1 MNLNGPPVV
10 TGITKAAIVALML
23 GEETSS
29 LLFRHMTESEV
40 ESLAQEMAELGPV
53 PGNLVEKVLTEFH
66 QAVVAPSNGTR
77 GGVDFTR
84 RVLDKSVGEP
94 ASRLIMER
102 VQRAFQSNAGF
113 AAIDKTDPNQLSKF
127 VAGEHPQTIALI
139 LARLNPGNAAQL
151 ITTLPEAMRVDVLT
165 RMAHIE
171 EISPDVV
178 TRISDVIESRIKSL
192 AGPTMEQSGG
202 LRAVADL
209 FNRLDRNVSAP
220 VLEALDET
228 RPELAVSIRNLMFVF
243 DDFITLDDTTMREI
257 VPKVERKDLVIALKG
272 SSEELR
278 RKFLGNMS
286 KRAAEM
292 VREEMDVLGAVKL
305 KEVEKGQQNIVAI
318 ARRLEDEGLISM
330 VGGGSGE
337 AYVA

>member
-1 MNLNGPPVV
+1 MNLNGPQAAS
-10 TGITKAAIVALML
+10 GITKAAIVALML
-23 GEETSS
+23 GEEASAAI
-29 LLFRHMTESEV
+29 FRHMNESEV
-40 ESLAQEMAELGPV
+40 ELLAQEMAELGPV
-53 PGNLVEKVLTEFH
+53 PGDMVERVLVEFH
-66 QAVVAPSNGTR
+66 QAVVAPVQGTR
-77 GGVDFTR
+77 GGVDYTR
-84 RVLDKSVGEP
+84 RVLSRSVGEP
-94 ASRLIMER
+94 ASRAIMER
-102 VQRAFQSNAGF
+102 VQKAFQSNAGF
-113 AAIDKTDPNQLSKF
+113 AAIDRTDPNQLSKF

-151 ITTLPEAMRVDVLT
+151 ITTLPETMRVDVLT

-178 TRISDVIESRIKSL
+178 TRVSDVIESRIKSL

-209 FNRLDRNVSAP
+209 FNRLDRSVSAP
-220 VLEALDET
+220 VLEALEED

-243 DDFITLDDTTMREI
+243 DDFATLDDTAMREI
-257 VPKVERKDLVIALKG
+257 VPRVDRKDLVIALKG
-272 SSEELR
+272 ASEDLR

-305 KEVEKGQQNIVAI
+305 KDVEKGQQNIVAV
-318 ARRLEDEGLISM
+318 ARGLEDEGVISM
-330 VGGGSGE
+330 VGGSGE